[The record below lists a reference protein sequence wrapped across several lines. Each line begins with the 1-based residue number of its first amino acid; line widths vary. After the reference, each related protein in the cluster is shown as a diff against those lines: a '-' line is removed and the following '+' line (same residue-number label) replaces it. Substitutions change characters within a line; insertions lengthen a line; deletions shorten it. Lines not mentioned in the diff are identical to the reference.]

1 MAIAKGF
8 ETLML
13 KSEAKKK
20 FLDAKKKMEAQLGV
34 ILTHSNAM
42 ELMAD
47 QILSDSIKFRM
58 NLVPLNQGES
68 K

>member
-20 FLDAKKKMEAQLGV
+20 FLDAKKKMESQLGV
-34 ILTHSNAM
+34 VMTHSNAM
-42 ELMAD
+42 EMLAD
-47 QILSDSIKFRM
+47 QILSDSIKLKLRI
-58 NLVPLNQGES
+58 VPMEE
-68 K
+68 

>member
-20 FLDAKKKMEAQLGV
+20 FLDAKKKMESQLGV
-34 ILTHSNAM
+34 VMTHSNAM
-42 ELMAD
+42 EMLAD
-47 QILSDSIKFRM
+47 QILSDSIKLTMR
-58 NLVPLNQGES
+58 LVPINQGES